1 MFSSK
6 SERGFYDPEIN
17 DFMPPDAVSITPEYH
32 SELLAGQ
39 SAGKAIEWGDD
50 GYPVLVDR
58 QPPGPEEHAATERNW
73 RDSQLALT
81 DPLVSRHRDEVE
93 EGGSTSITAE
103 QYTELQAYR
112 RQLRDWPQGEQFP
125 LAEHRPPTP
134 TWLSAQPD

>member
-17 DFMPPDAVSITPEYH
+17 AFMPPDVVSITAEYH

-39 SAGKAIEWGDD
+39 SAGKTIEWGDD

-58 QPPGPEEHAATERNW
+58 QPPGPDELAAAERAW
-73 RDSQLALT
+73 RDSQLVVT

-93 EGGSTSITAE
+93 EGGATSLTAE
-103 QYTELQAYR
+103 RYAELQAYR
-112 RQLRDWPQGEQFP
+112 RQLRDWPLGSRFP
-125 LAEHRPPTP
+125 LAEHRPTAPL
-134 TWLSAQPD
+134 WLTEPPQ

>member
-17 DFMPPDAVSITPEYH
+17 TIMPPDVVRITAEYH
-32 SELLAGQ
+32 SELLTGQ

-58 QPPGPEEHAATERNW
+58 QLPGPDELAVAERNW

-81 DPLVSRHRDEVE
+81 DRLVSRHRDELE
-93 EGGSTSITAE
+93 EGSETSLTPD
-103 QYTELQAYR
+103 QYAELQAYR
-112 RQLRDWPQGEQFP
+112 RQLRDWPQGTQFP
-125 LAEHRPPTP
+125 LMEHRSTVPQ
-134 TWLSAQPD
+134 WLTGQPQ